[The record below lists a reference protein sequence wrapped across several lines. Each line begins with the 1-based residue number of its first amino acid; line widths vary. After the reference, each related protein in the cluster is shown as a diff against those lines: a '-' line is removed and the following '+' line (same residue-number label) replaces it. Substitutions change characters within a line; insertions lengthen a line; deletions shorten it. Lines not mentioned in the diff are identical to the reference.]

1 MLILYNP
8 CDILSTTA
16 LPEPALAGVFGNP
29 SFLKSGGRASFQNPT
44 NVHSIAAP
52 VWVLVQVVRFFIDG
66 RNENEKTGIFGVGAY
81 SGYGLD
87 CLWCI

>member
-29 SFLKSGGRASFQNPT
+29 SFLKSGGRASFQKSNQCAQYCCACLGFGTGRP
-44 NVHSIAAP
+44 
-52 VWVLVQVVRFFIDG
+52 FF
-66 RNENEKTGIFGVGAY
+66 Y
-81 SGYGLD
+81 
-87 CLWCI
+87 